1 VVRARSFWPAA
12 LVALALAQACSSP
25 EPAPPRTD
33 GPAVA
38 PEKFLRDSRSP
49 APEPEAEKLY
59 RGALERIA
67 RRAEERASVA
77 RVGSAAPVKAS
88 APEGDR

>member
-1 VVRARSFWPAA
+1 VRARFSWPAA

-25 EPAPPRTD
+25 EPAPPPRTD

-38 PEKFLRDSRSP
+38 PERFLRDARSP
-49 APEPEAEKLY
+49 APEPAAVELY
-59 RGALERIA
+59 RSALERIA

-77 RVGSAAPVKAS
+77 RVGSAAPVTAS